1 MRIQTGFTLVELL
14 ISIFI
19 SVLLTLG
26 VLGSTKELRNTY
38 NANRDTWEV
47 EDSVYFGMDMMIR
60 EIREGSGVTVNITQ
74 TTFQFN
80 NQAGQII
87 TYRLESNQLQ
97 RQVGNGSFVMVA
109 DNIDTATS
117 QFMIPT
123 GAPPDVYS
131 ITLRGLLNGREVR
144 LVNLVALRN

>member
-1 MRIQTGFTLVELL
+1 MKSFRRLLRIQTGFTLVELL

-38 NANRDTWEV
+38 TANRDTWEV

-74 TTFQFN
+74 
-80 NQAGQII
+80 
-87 TYRLESNQLQ
+87 
-97 RQVGNGSFVMVA
+97 
-109 DNIDTATS
+109 DN
-117 QFMIPT
+117 F
-123 GAPPDVYS
+123 S
-131 ITLRGLLNGREVR
+131 I
-144 LVNLVALRN
+144 